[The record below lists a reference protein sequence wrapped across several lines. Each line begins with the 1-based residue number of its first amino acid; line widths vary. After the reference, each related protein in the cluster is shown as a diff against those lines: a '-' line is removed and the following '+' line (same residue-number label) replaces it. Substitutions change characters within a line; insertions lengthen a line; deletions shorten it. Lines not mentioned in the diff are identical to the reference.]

1 MKNVPDD
8 IRELEEKISR
18 LRAREDVRRR
28 SAKQNAETAN
38 VSVGVRVAVELLSAV
53 VVGGALGFLLDRVAG
68 TRPWFLVVFLLF
80 GGAAG
85 VLNVYRLAKEEEKQN

>member
-1 MKNVPDD
+1 MD
-8 IRELEEKISR
+8 IAGIII
-18 LRAREDVRRR
+18 A
-28 SAKQNAETAN
+28 
-38 VSVGVRVAVELLSAV
+38 AV